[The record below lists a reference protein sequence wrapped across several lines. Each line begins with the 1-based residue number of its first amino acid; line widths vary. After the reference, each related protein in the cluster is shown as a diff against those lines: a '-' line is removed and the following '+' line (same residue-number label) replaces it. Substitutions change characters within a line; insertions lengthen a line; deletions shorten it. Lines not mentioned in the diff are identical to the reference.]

1 MLDKRT
7 DISTLAN
14 HSTKASLCFV
24 RAQNGLTSISL
35 CYLKISGILQ
45 VCPIFILA
53 ALVAPE
59 KAVHCLTDPTEQSE
73 TKKKKKT
80 SFLRNLQNQAL
91 KAIFNKIHVK
101 IILTTELPLLA

>member
-59 KAVHCLTDPTEQSE
+59 KAVHCLTDPAEQSE
-73 TKKKKKT
+73 TKKKRQAFLETFKT
-80 SFLRNLQNQAL
+80 KHSKQFSIKFL
-91 KAIFNKIHVK
+91 
-101 IILTTELPLLA
+101 